1 MTIIQYL
8 LFGVFIFISI
18 LCFIATMSG
27 GGNKERIVESFKTRN
42 SSNPSKIIS
51 NFTTS
56 LDELKKKQNNLSNKL
71 TIVDNKFYDIK
82 TGVKTLFNT
91 FINFNRVQIDDTYS
105 SVVKVLFDDNLLRTN
120 AKTIKDGIKNAYK
133 EPSSSDKNI
142 SILNFIFFNDTGK
155 KSKEPD
161 KSEVNAYVKYIYT
174 LNHEI
179 KDYFEHPFTMED
191 DERSNLNKHGDA
203 IMKRTEDSIL
213 KSIINFR
220 NKYLSHTKDKEGKDK
235 VDFKK
240 FEELCEQWKT
250 IYSDTKY
257 YNNEDMENYMKR
269 RVVALVDIMGIETE
283 EDDAYDE
290 DEDDDYDS

>member
-1 MTIIQYL
+1 
-8 LFGVFIFISI
+8 
-18 LCFIATMSG
+18 MSG

-71 TIVDNKFYDIK
+71 TIVDKKFRNKFDEIK

-91 FINFNRVQIDDTYS
+91 FINFNRMQIDDTYS
-105 SVVKVLFDDNLLRTN
+105 SVVKVLFDDNILRTN
-120 AKTIKDGIKNAYK
+120 AKTIKNGIKNAYK

-142 SILNFIFFNDTGK
+142 SILNFIFFNYTGK
-155 KSKEPD
+155 TSKGLD
-161 KSEVNAYVKYIYT
+161 KSEVTTYVKYIYT

-191 DERSNLNKHGDA
+191 DERSNLSKQGDD
-203 IMKRTEDSIL
+203 IMKRTEDSVL